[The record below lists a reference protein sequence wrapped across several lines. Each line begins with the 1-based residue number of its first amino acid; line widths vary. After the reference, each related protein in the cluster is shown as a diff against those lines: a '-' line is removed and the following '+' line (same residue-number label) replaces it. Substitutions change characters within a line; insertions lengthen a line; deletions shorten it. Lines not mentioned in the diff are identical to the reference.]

1 MQKKTGGLQMNK
13 RNNQQLNPNVQPLYD
28 ELSVKFIASTGKFES
43 ENGQTF
49 DNAKDAVKHND
60 DIYKFCLGFGSG
72 QPKTKTERL
81 KKSLAFGKKQF
92 NKAKGMQRHAAFI
105 KAEDK
110 AKESAPIVDTDLS
123 IFKELAKIRT
133 GLEEMKSYKP
143 APKPRKSTGI
153 NTILAVYDDE

>member
-1 MQKKTGGLQMNK
+1 MQK
-13 RNNQQLNPNVQPLYD
+13 RNNPQLNPNVQPLYD

-49 DNAKDAVKHND
+49 DNAKDAIKHND

-72 QPKTKTERL
+72 QPKTQHERL

-123 IFKELAKIRT
+123 IFKEIAKIRT
-133 GLEEMKSYKP
+133 GLEEMKTYKT
-143 APKPRKSTGI
+143 APKARKSTGI

>member
-1 MQKKTGGLQMNK
+1 MQK
-13 RNNQQLNPNVQPLYD
+13 RNNPQLNPNVQPLYD

-49 DNAKDAVKHND
+49 DNAKDAIKHND
-60 DIYKFCLGFGSG
+60 DIYKFCLGFGNG
-72 QPKTKTERL
+72 KPKT
-81 KKSLAFGKKQF
+81 Q
-92 NKAKGMQRHAAFI
+92 KAKGMQRHAAFI

>member
-1 MQKKTGGLQMNK
+1 MK
-13 RNNQQLNPNVQPLYD
+13 NNNPQLNPNVKPLYD
-28 ELSVKFIASTGKFES
+28 ELSVRFDASIGKYINDS
-43 ENGQTF
+43 GSSF
-49 DNAKDAVKHND
+49 DNAKDAIKHND

-110 AKESAPIVDTDLS
+110 AKESAPVVDTDLFYNE
-123 IFKELAKIRT
+123 IAKIRE
-133 GLEEMKSYKP
+133 GLEEMKTYKP
-143 APKPRKSTGI
+143 EHRPGRT
-153 NTILAVYDDE
+153 